1 MCLLLG
7 ILYFCCRLSESPEVR
22 ERLERLVSESTK
34 VISMLLASLVSVPLL
49 FGFHGSICHAIG
61 DLRFFLLTLFEAI
74 SMKIFLQKPGHARS
88 DSAGSLRMASH
99 VSNIINFEQAYNK
112 VWL

>member
-1 MCLLLG
+1 MVESPLPHGWSFAHDLDHREQNHQLQSESAVGLLDKQSSIHVQG
-7 ILYFCCRLSESPEVR
+7 RLSESPEVR
-22 ERLERLVSESTK
+22 EQLERLVSESTK
-34 VISMLLASLVSVPLL
+34 
-49 FGFHGSICHAIG
+49 
-61 DLRFFLLTLFEAI
+61 R
-74 SMKIFLQKPGHARS
+74 PGHARS